1 MFTFLS
7 FGSFSQT
14 NAELLKMGDAAMI
27 NGQYT
32 NAVYYYAFILYKVK
46 QGEEAAYYPYEITTT
61 YKEPKKNVKKLNYS
75 LNNIKQ
81 KMAIQKIS
89 FTKKPLQKLSVVSL
103 H

>member
-1 MFTFLS
+1 MIRILS
-7 FGSFSQT
+7 LLICTLLSLGSFSQT
-14 NAELLKMGDAAMI
+14 NAELLKMGDAAMV

-61 YKEPKKNVKKLNYS
+61 YKEPKKMSKEISYLPLILPKK
-75 LNNIKQ
+75 K
-81 KMAIQKIS
+81 
-89 FTKKPLQKLSVVSL
+89 F